1 LKRFHANQLRLAVL
15 ASLNLEQVCG
25 GRQTLPC
32 LPIELLLFRDRTS
45 SGKQILLL
53 GRSLGC
59 LRTLFG
65 RHRFAVFGVF
75 TIIRG
80 QILENGSTLLFPL
93 WLALKLQRM
102 TEASLDQFGGTSM
115 QWLADQVTVVP
126 ESQQHLLTQDDLKK
140 TFRFLLQS
148 GAASALCLTKLNSTF
163 LALLGG
169 ELRHLVLVI
178 IYLAKP
184 KSSAFD

>member
-115 QWLADQVTVVP
+115 Q
-126 ESQQHLLTQDDLKK
+126 DDLKK